1 METKKPFKDTEVG
14 KLITSAVPEAGK
26 IIGDVLPSGGV
37 LGVAKNLIQNA
48 EGVSADQKDAIMAK
62 IEETQAYLADTQDA
76 RKRETTL
83 RDSIGVWVQNTSA
96 ILVIVAFLGLLFVT
110 VYLKVAIANKDM
122 VNILLGALGT
132 IVIQIF
138 QYWFGSSKSS
148 SDKNDHIMALINN
161 KD

>member
-1 METKKPFKDTEVG
+1 MEIKKPFKDTEVG

-48 EGVSADQKDAIMAK
+48 EGVSADTKDAIMAK
-62 IEETQAYLADTQDA
+62 IQETEAYLSDTQDA

-96 ILVIVAFLGLLFVT
+96 ILVIIAFLGLLFVT
-110 VYLKVAIANKDM
+110 VYLKVEIANKDM

-148 SDKNDHIMALINN
+148 SDKNDHIMALIN
-161 KD
+161 K